1 MSTEIQRTLVLI
13 KPDGVQRGLIGPIVT
28 RLEARGL
35 KIVAMKMLQLDREM
49 ASRHYQAHKERPF
62 FQGLVGFVTSSPIV
76 AMVLEGSDAV
86 ELVRRTMGST
96 NPLQAEPGTIRGD
109 LAVDIGRNL
118 IHGSDSLES
127 AATEIDLFFN
137 PGEITD
143 YERSSQPWITES

>member
-49 ASRHYQAHKERPF
+49 ASRHYEAHKERPF
-62 FQGLVGFVTSSPIV
+62 FQGVVGFVTSSPIV

-86 ELVRRTMGST
+86 DLVRRTMGST

-118 IHGSDSLES
+118 IHGSDSPES

>member
-1 MSTEIQRTLVLI
+1 MSTEIQQTLVLI
-13 KPDGVQRGLIGPIVT
+13 KPDGVQRGLIGPIIT

>member
-49 ASRHYQAHKERPF
+49 ASRHYEAHKERPF
-62 FQGLVGFVTSSPIV
+62 FQGVVGFVTSSPIV

-86 ELVRRTMGST
+86 DLVRRTMGST

-118 IHGSDSLES
+118 IHGSDSPES

-143 YERSSQPWITES
+143 YRRSSQPWITES